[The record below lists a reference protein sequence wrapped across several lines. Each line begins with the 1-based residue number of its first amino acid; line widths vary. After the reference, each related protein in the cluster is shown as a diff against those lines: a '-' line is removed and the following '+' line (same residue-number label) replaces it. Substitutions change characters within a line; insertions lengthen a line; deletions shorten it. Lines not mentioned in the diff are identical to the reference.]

1 MFRITCATVL
11 AVTANAG
18 KVKDLAK
25 VDAKK
30 TSIITMNQAQ
40 SLDELALGKH
50 HPLHNIHPFLFIPLF
65 PSFFIPPNFPE

>member
-1 MFRITCATVL
+1 MFRITYATAVL

-25 VDAKK
+25 IEAK

-40 SLDELALGKH
+40 SLDELALGKRH
-50 HPLHNIHPFLFIPLF
+50 FIV
-65 PSFFIPPNFPE
+65 II

>member
-40 SLDELALGKH
+40 SLDELALGKRH
-50 HPLHNIHPFLFIPLF
+50 FFFIPLLPSLF
-65 PSFFIPPNFPE
+65 PPIFPE